1 MANPGNKK
9 SGESYLQS
17 FTKEKL
23 IAKYIDL
30 ASHNTE
36 LEREKA
42 SLEEEVIAL
51 NKKIDILSKKVNK
64 FNTKDEIVKKI
75 LEYKARNLVPTI
87 IREKLL
93 LDGIDTDLKIIKE
106 IYNGE
111 LSLEHEAYY
120 KKCVEDYI
128 ETIRIDTKYYKQSS
142 IEELNRILGY
152 AYENLELCDKED
164 IKLRMSIIDSIST
177 YIEKRD
183 KLMKNI
189 DETSTFSEE
198 EEYMNQSFDNFKE
211 TSDKIIQLNNVKI
224 KAIGGE

>member
-1 MANPGNKK
+1 MAGPSNKK

-36 LEREKA
+36 LEKDKA
-42 SLEEEVIAL
+42 SLEEEIINL
-51 NKKIDILSKKVNK
+51 NKKIEVLNKKVNK
-64 FNTKDEIVKKI
+64 YNTKDEVVKKV

-93 LDGIDTDLKIIKE
+93 LEGINTDLKVIKDV
-106 IYNGE
+106 YNGE

-120 KKCVEDYI
+120 KRCVEDYI

-152 AYENLELCDKED
+152 AYENLDLCDKED

-189 DETSTFSEE
+189 DETSTLSEE
-198 EEYMNQSFDNFKE
+198 EEYMNQSFEDFKE
-211 TSDKIIQLNNVKI
+211 SSDKIIKLTGI
-224 KAIGGE
+224 KVIGE